1 MIDLRNVF
9 DRLDSMAKQDILQ
22 QEEFQLSPPEEWDD
36 DEDSLGDQSTN
47 DDISIEL
54 KEETKDGMR
63 ILRSSKI

>member
-54 KEETKDGMR
+54 KEEQHGLR